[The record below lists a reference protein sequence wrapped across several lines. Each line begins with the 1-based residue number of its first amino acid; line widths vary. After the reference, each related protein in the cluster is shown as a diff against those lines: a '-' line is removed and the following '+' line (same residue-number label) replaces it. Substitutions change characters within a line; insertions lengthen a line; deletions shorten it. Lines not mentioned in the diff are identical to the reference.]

1 MRAAIVGA
9 LGLVVACGGGTKAPA
24 GPAGEDD
31 CEPGRCLSD
40 ISALVEQ
47 HRPAA
52 RACYEA
58 GHARDATLQG
68 RVVINFVID
77 PTGAVVDATQSAQDE
92 QITDEE
98 VIHCITDVILR
109 IPFAASASGKTTKAF
124 HRYEFNPPRS

>member
-1 MRAAIVGA
+1 MRAAIAGA
-9 LGLVVACGGGTKAPA
+9 LGLVMACGGGKQPPA
-24 GPAGEDD
+24 GPAAAGDD
-31 CEPGRCLSD
+31 CEPGRCLAD

-77 PTGAVVDATQSAQDE
+77 PTGAVVDASQSAQDE
-92 QITDEE
+92 QITDDEM
-98 VIHCITDVILR
+98 IHCITDVILR

-124 HRYEFNPPRS
+124 HRYEFNKPR